1 MRITAKAIDGLS
13 SGEIERWNALLVA
26 MPQVRSAFLSYDFC
40 KAVHNVRGGVR
51 VIHLEGPK
59 GEEGFL
65 PVQLRKGRFL
75 LGHAEKVAGTMSDF
89 FGVVGNLREAVD
101 PDALMRGGGLSSLR
115 FDHGVKELLPFSF
128 GDDEESRGARVLVD
142 DFERFKKGLAA
153 SNKKFVQSVLSRE
166 RRLASELGEI
176 RFRWQAEDP
185 ATALEQLIAA
195 KRNQYRRTGV
205 PDAFATPWHRD
216 LLKTLLEVSSPQC
229 SAIVSTLEAGGHWIG
244 SKFSLICAD
253 TLHSW
258 FSVYDPQHRRHGP
271 GHLVWFQTLEEGCRR
286 GIRVFDFGEGE
297 ADYKSQY
304 GGEGYTVFKGAIRRN
319 TLRGHSERVL
329 QSIGWRVA
337 ALKHRDAK
345 RMAAGASGPGD
356 E

>member
-1 MRITAKAIDGLS
+1 MRITAKAIDELS
-13 SGEIERWNALLVA
+13 GDEIERWNRLLVA

-40 KAVHNVRGGVR
+40 KAVHNLRGGVL
-51 VIHLEGPK
+51 VIRLESTTG
-59 GEEGFL
+59 GEGFL
-65 PVQLRKGRFL
+65 PVQLRKGRSF

-89 FGVVGNLREAVD
+89 FGVVGNISEAVD
-101 PDALMRGGGLSSLR
+101 PEVLLRGAGLSSLR
-115 FDHGVKELLPFSF
+115 FDHGVKDILPFAF
-128 GDDEESRGARVLVD
+128 GDVEESGGARVLVD

-176 RFRWQAEDP
+176 AFRWQAKDP
-185 ATALEQLIAA
+185 AAALEQLIAA

-205 PDAFATPWHRD
+205 PDSFAAPWHRD
-216 LLKTLLEVSSPQC
+216 LLKALLAVSSPQC
-229 SAIVSTLEAGGHWIG
+229 TAIVSALEAGGRWIG
-244 SKFSLICAD
+244 SKFSLICGD

-271 GHLVWFQTLEEGCRR
+271 GHLVWFKTLEEGSRR

-304 GGEGYTVFKGAIRRN
+304 SGEAYTVFKGAIRRN
-319 TLRGHSERVL
+319 SLRGRSERVL
-329 QSIGWRVA
+329 QSIEWRLA
-337 ALKHRDAK
+337 ALKRRDTK
-345 RMAAGASGPGD
+345 RNAASGPAD